1 MFQCTVWGGEER
13 GYHLLTAF
21 LARLPF
27 LIWTLKQ
34 DRIVLINNMIYPLKA
49 LEWSVWTEKRI
60 SSEEV
65 YLFWKIHG
73 AKSFPFFNV

>member
-1 MFQCTVWGGEER
+1 MGNEVWRAGGQ
-13 GYHLLTAF
+13 GPCYSLTF
-21 LARLPF
+21 LVQVPF